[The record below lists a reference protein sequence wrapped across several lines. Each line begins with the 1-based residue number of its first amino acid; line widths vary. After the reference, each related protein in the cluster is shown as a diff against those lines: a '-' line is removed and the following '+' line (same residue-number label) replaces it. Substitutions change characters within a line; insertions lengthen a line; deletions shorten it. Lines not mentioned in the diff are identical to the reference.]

1 MPEHIR
7 ALIVILFIA
16 TFVFFYAKKALG
28 PMLLTEEFGRW
39 RNAWFAITLI
49 AFLSHNFWIFII
61 VSSLFLLYTSKSEK
75 NKFAL
80 FFALLIIIPTI
91 SSRIPNLFSINYVRV
106 LSLTLLLP
114 LLISTR
120 SNLEIPRIGKPL
132 ADKLVIIII
141 LLNTILLMR
150 GTTFTDALRSG
161 FEGFTDIFLPYY
173 AASRAIKDFSQLKKV
188 MIALVIACF
197 IVGAISAYEFK
208 TAWLLYNPLTSA
220 LEVNWNMG
228 KYLGREDSIR
238 AIASLGHSI
247 ILGYIMMIALGF
259 YLFIIP
265 SIKNKVLR
273 LAGFALILAGLISSL
288 SRGPWVGTAV
298 LLLVF
303 IAFGKNVTK
312 RFTLI
317 LVAIVFALPV
327 LNWVPGGQKI
337 INLIPFI
344 GETDKE
350 NVEYREKLIDRSLI
364 IIEKYPVFGVFN
376 PKQEPEMEDMVQGEG
391 IIDIVNS
398 YLIITLYNGLVGLSL
413 FVGFFL
419 LVLLSILNKMRSIKD
434 KKSEEYL
441 CGRVLLATL
450 LAVLVTIFTTSGIG
464 IIPIVYWSLSGLI
477 FSYIRITN
485 LPRITKT
492 EVEVI
497 DKPVYSTSRLKS
509 NQ

>member
-16 TFVFFYAKKALG
+16 TCVFFFAKKALG
-28 PMLLTEEFGRW
+28 PMLLNEEFVRW

-61 VSSLFLLYTSKSEK
+61 LSSLLLLYISKSER

-106 LSLTLLLP
+106 LSLTILLP

-120 SNLEIPRIGKPL
+120 SNPEIPRLGKPL
-132 ADKLVIIII
+132 ADKLVIVII

-150 GTTFTDALRSG
+150 GTTFTDALRTG

-188 MIALVIACF
+188 MIALVMACL
-197 IVGAISAYEFK
+197 IVGAISAYEFR

-247 ILGYIMMIALGF
+247 ILGYIMMVALGF
-259 YLFIIP
+259 YLFIVP
-265 SIKNKVLR
+265 SIKSKFLK

-288 SRGPWVGTAV
+288 SRGPMVGTAM

-303 IAFGKNVTK
+303 LAFGKNVTK

-317 LVAIVFALPV
+317 FVAVIFALPV

-350 NVEYREKLIDRSLI
+350 NVEYREKLIDRSLL
-364 IIEKYPVFGVFN
+364 IIERYPVFGVFD

-398 YLIITLYNGLVGLSL
+398 YLIITLYTGLVGLSL
-413 FVGFFL
+413 FVGFFS

-434 KKSEEYL
+434 KQSEGYL
-441 CGRVLLATL
+441 CGRALLATL
-450 LAVLVTIFTTSGIG
+450 LAVLLTIFTTSNIG
-464 IIPIVYWSLSGLI
+464 IIPVFYWSLAGLI
-477 FSYIRITN
+477 FSYVRVTN
-485 LPRITKT
+485 LPQITKT
-492 EVEVI
+492 DVGGTV
-497 DKPVYSTSRLKS
+497 KPVYSTFRLKS
-509 NQ
+509 NL

>member
-7 ALIVILFIA
+7 ALIVILLIA
-16 TFVFFYAKKALG
+16 TLVFLYAKKTLG
-28 PMLLTEEFGRW
+28 PMLLTEEFSRW

-49 AFLSHNFWIFII
+49 AFLANNFWIFITL
-61 VSSLFLLYTSKSEK
+61 SSLYILYIAKSDK

-91 SSRIPNLFSINYVRV
+91 SSRIPNLFSINHVRV
-106 LSLTLLLP
+106 LSLVLLLP
-114 LLISTR
+114 LLLTTK
-120 SNLEIPRIGKPL
+120 SNLEIPRLGKPI
-132 ADKLVIIII
+132 ADKLIILMI
-141 LLNTILLMR
+141 LLNTVLLMR

-173 AASRAIKDFSQLKKV
+173 AASRAIKDFNQLKKV
-188 MIALVIACF
+188 MIALVMTCF
-197 IVGAISAYEFK
+197 IAGAIGAYEYK

-220 LEVNWNMG
+220 LGVNWNMG

-259 YLFIIP
+259 YLFIAQ
-265 SIKNKVLR
+265 SIKSNILR
-273 LAGFALILAGLISSL
+273 LIGFTLILVGLMSSL

-312 RFTLI
+312 RFSLI
-317 LVAIVFALPV
+317 LIALIFVLPV

-350 NVEYREKLIDRSLI
+350 NVEYREKLIDRSLVI
-364 IIEKYPVFGVFN
+364 INKYPVFGVFD

-398 YLIITLYNGLVGLSL
+398 YLIITLYNGLIGLSL
-413 FVGFFL
+413 FVSFFS
-419 LVLLSILNKMRSIKD
+419 LVLITILNRMRSIKD
-434 KKSEEYL
+434 KQSEEYL

-464 IIPIVYWSLSGLI
+464 IIPIFYWSLAGLI
-477 FSYIRITN
+477 YSYSRVTN
-485 LPRITKT
+485 LKHMTKADIKNT
-492 EVEVI
+492 AKSI
-497 DKPVYSTSRLKS
+497 YSTSRLKVEP
-509 NQ
+509 

>member
-7 ALIVILFIA
+7 ALIVILLIA
-16 TFVFFYAKKALG
+16 TLVFFFAKKALG
-28 PMLLTEEFGRW
+28 PMLLTEEFSRW

-49 AFLSHNFWIFII
+49 AFLSHNFWVFITL
-61 VSSLFLLYTSKSEK
+61 VSLFLLYTSKSEK

-80 FFALLIIIPTI
+80 YFALLIIIPTI
-91 SSRIPNLFSINYVRV
+91 SSRIPNLFSVNYARV
-106 LSLTLLLP
+106 LSLTLLLQ
-114 LLISTR
+114 LFLSTK
-120 SNLEIPRIGKPL
+120 SSLEIPRLGKPI
-132 ADKLVIIII
+132 ADKLVILII
-141 LLNTILLMR
+141 LLNTLLLMR

-173 AASRAIKDFSQLKKV
+173 AASRAIKDFDQLKKV
-188 MIALVIACF
+188 MIALVITCF

-208 TAWLLYNPLTSA
+208 TSWLLYNPLTSA

-247 ILGYIMMIALGF
+247 ILGYIMMVALGF
-259 YLFIIP
+259 YLFIVP
-265 SIKNKVLR
+265 SIKSKALK

-317 LVAIVFALPV
+317 LVALAFALPV
-327 LNWVPGGQKI
+327 LNWVPGGQRV
-337 INLIPFI
+337 INLIPFV

-350 NVEYREKLIDRSLI
+350 NVEYREKLIDKSLLI
-364 IIEKYPVFGVFN
+364 IDKYPVFGVFE

-413 FVGFFL
+413 FVGFFS
-419 LVLLSILNKMRSIKD
+419 LVLITILNKMRSIKD
-434 KKSEEYL
+434 KQSEEYL
-441 CGRVLLATL
+441 CGRALLATL

-464 IIPIVYWSLSGLI
+464 IIPVLYWSLAGLI
-477 FSYIRITN
+477 YSYNRVTN
-485 LPRITKT
+485 LPLITKT
-492 EVEVI
+492 DVGDTV
-497 DKPVYSTSRLKS
+497 KHAYPTSRFKS
-509 NQ
+509 NA